1 MKARKKTVYDSM
13 KDGGRV
19 LKGQVARDTPAQ
31 RKKKRIIKRAD
42 RKGVSKEGMT
52 PVYGE
57 PGGGK
62 TSTERDDRKRD
73 VFNPIKADRTERKA
87 AKAASKVGA
96 KLVTP
101 KQARSGFIPKKL
113 KGGQEK
119 YEVRPTKE
127 MISPSEGSKARLIAR
142 AQKKYDK
149 YKKVMAKQGSDPRT
163 RKPKRR

>member
-57 PGGGK
+57 SGGK

-96 KLVTP
+96 RLVTP
-101 KQARSGFIPKKL
+101 KRARSGFIPKKL

-127 MISPSEGSKARLIAR
+127 MTSPSEGSKARLIAR
-142 AQKKYDK
+142 AQRKYNK
-149 YKKVMAKQGSDPRT
+149 YTKFLFFKF
-163 RKPKRR
+163 